1 MIDLSELP
9 EIDQAQIT
17 AGHALQLVSV
27 LESHMHTHHH
37 GGVDL
42 AAHALLAAIE
52 SQLKLTITALMEMEL
67 ASESDLPDAED
78 AEAMAEE
85 AYRAS
90 GIKP

>member
-9 EIDQAQIT
+9 EMDQAQIT

-42 AAHALLAAIE
+42 AAHALLASIE
-52 SQLKLTITALMEMEL
+52 SQLKLTIQALMEMEL
-67 ASESDLPDAED
+67 ASESDLPDAD
-78 AEAMAEE
+78 ADAMAEE